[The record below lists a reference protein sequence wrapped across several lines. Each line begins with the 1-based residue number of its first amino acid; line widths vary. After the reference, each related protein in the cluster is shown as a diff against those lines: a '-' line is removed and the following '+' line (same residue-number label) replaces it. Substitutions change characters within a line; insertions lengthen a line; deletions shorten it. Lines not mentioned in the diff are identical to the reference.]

1 MLSLEGVSYRYP
13 GYARQVLQDIDLTL
27 GDGEI
32 VGLVGPNEA
41 GKSTLCLVLS
51 GLAPASV
58 GGVLAGTVTIDGA
71 TTAGLK
77 PYELARRI
85 GLVFQ
90 NPNTQRSGVTAT
102 VFEEVALGPVNLG
115 LPVADTVERTRWA
128 LAALR
133 IEHLADR
140 DPARLSG
147 GQAQL
152 VAIASILAMR
162 PRHLVLDEPT
172 AQLDPEGT
180 RLVAEALRDLASTG
194 TALLIAEHKTDVLA
208 RICQRIVAIDAG
220 RIVLD
225 APAPEGFADPS
236 LAAIGVEAPATVRIG
251 AALGELGVAMPGITQ

>member
-1 MLSLEGVSYRYP
+1 MLVLDRVSYRYP
-13 GYARQVLQDIDLTL
+13 GFARQVLVDVELSL
-27 GDGEI
+27 GDGQI
-32 VGLVGPNEA
+32 IGLVGPNEA
-41 GKSTLCLVLS
+41 GKSTLCLVAS

-58 GGVLAGTVTIDGA
+58 GGVLHGSVTIDGA
-71 TTAGLK
+71 PTAGLK
-77 PYELARRI
+77 PYELAGMV

-90 NPNTQRSGVTAT
+90 NPNTQRSGVSGT

-115 LPVADTVERTRWA
+115 LPVVETVERTRWA
-128 LAALR
+128 MAALR
-133 IEHLADR
+133 IGHLAER

-180 RLVAEALRDLASTG
+180 RLVAEALRDLARTG
-194 TALLIAEHKTDVLA
+194 TSLLIAEHKTDVLA
-208 RICQRIVAIDAG
+208 SICDRVVAIDAG

-225 APAPEGFADPS
+225 APSPAGFGDPA
-236 LAAIGVEAPATVRIG
+236 LPGIGVEAPASVRVE
-251 AALGELGVAMPGITQ
+251 AALASVGVAMPRVAT